1 MKEATSN
8 AVEEVKS
15 GGNSPSSSL
24 VAELMAD
31 AVEEPGLAKLS
42 LEANWRV
49 VERRGGGGGGRLRN

>member
-8 AVEEVKS
+8 AAEEVKS

-49 VERRGGGGGGRLRN
+49 VERRGER